1 MKLDDKTRT
10 EPVDV
15 EPEGAEV
22 VTCPATGEVV
32 GSVPM
37 TPRAEVE
44 AVAARL
50 RAAQPDWQ
58 AMGAKDAPDGWAGG
72 ATGSSTIPTS

>member
-37 TPRAEVE
+37 TQRAEVE
-44 AVAARL
+44 AVDRL
-50 RAAQPDWQ
+50 GRSVVCDIRCTPFS
-58 AMGAKDAPDGWAGG
+58 GG
-72 ATGSSTIPTS
+72 TTGIVVIMEPVRQT